1 VLTFQLKWA
10 CNLRVQHGVDI
21 LRPPVRATRIA
32 SPSGADRWAEGVHGV
47 AVVTNGAG
55 EGQERV
61 PARTQAG
68 PLRRVLVGIQ
78 AVVAVVAVAA
88 VHGVVHLAGIFE
100 FCSITESC
108 CSAYI

>member
-32 SPSGADRWAEGVHGV
+32 AQVVVGKGVHGV

-55 EGQERV
+55 EGQERA

-68 PLRRVLVGIQ
+68 IRRVLVGIQ

-100 FCSITESC
+100 FCTLQRVAVVHI
-108 CSAYI
+108 